1 MPGPDEIHSITPSE
15 PTHVKGQKI
24 QQAQATNKL
33 VAAQVPALEEFVT
46 DVAFNP
52 ISVMRRF
59 QQLETKTGRREQLT
73 EEKESEEMLEVKK
86 SEELSFN
93 YQRRNQELDSERLL
107 RLKRSISARNSQEEI
122 LKKVLEAFA
131 DHTLAD
137 EALDFL
143 IESTKEGELA
153 DKLKGAKKD
162 LNIQHGREVRAG
174 RNVNSVAQSYAS
186 QGVDSPTALRD
197 MYRDITGNPRDA
209 STLFDELSKKY
220 PFEKLRF
227 VIAFL
232 LHSLGQDMK
241 SKGPSIARA
250 ELHRLFS
257 DTRSL
262 QAILGVYRFF
272 RSRMRLIFSSFERE
286 GEPYPKR
293 VTYEV
298 LARLFMKF
306 LQDRYPS
313 AEKVIQ
319 FGALLGIPDDLIAQ
333 IIFYTQMR
341 DGVRQVAPRLFKSE
355 QHRQDVLMAFIEA
368 LGDLEEEM
376 EKKQKEKEK
385 EDKEKEKEE

>member
-24 QQAQATNKL
+24 QQAQAANKL

-59 QQLETKTGRREQLT
+59 QQLESKTGRREQLS
-73 EEKESEEMLEVKK
+73 EEKEIDEMLEVKK
-86 SEELSFN
+86 LEELSFN
-93 YQRRNQELDSERLL
+93 YQRRNQELDSQRLL
-107 RLKRSISARNSQEEI
+107 RLKARISARDSQEEI

-143 IESTKEGELA
+143 IESTKQGELA
-153 DKLKGAKKD
+153 EKLKAAKKD

-174 RNVNSVAQSYAS
+174 RNVNSVAQSYAA

-209 STLFDELSKKY
+209 ATLFDELSKKY

-313 AEKVIQ
+313 ADKVLQ
-319 FGALLGIPDDLIAQ
+319 FGALLGIPDELIAQ

-368 LGDLEEEM
+368 LGELEEEM
-376 EKKQKEKEK
+376 EKRKKDK
-385 EDKEKEKEE
+385 DKENEE